1 MPDYRIGCDAH
12 KHYSHFAVLD
22 EAGQLRHQ
30 ARVDHEPGAIQAFLE
45 GLPDGTRVALETVG
59 NWYWIADEIEAAGCL
74 PLLTHAAKAKVM
86 MGNINK
92 TDKLDAKGLAKLL
105 HLESLPT
112 VWLPP
117 GEIRDERELH
127 RTRMALSKLR
137 TALKNR
143 IHATLAKYAI
153 TSTEHSDIFTGAGR
167 SWLETTLCRLPP
179 ETKRCVAQEIEALD
193 GIQQQIAQLELRI
206 RERVALTPSIQ
217 LLKTLPGVGD
227 ILGIVIDRE
236 IGSIDRFD
244 TSGQFTSYAG
254 LVPTVH
260 ASGGKTRFGHM
271 RKPCNQ
277 YLKWA
282 FRAASRSEA
291 EGHRSC
297 QRGGPPSPSPR
308 LEDQVRLPDLRPG
321 LPTQRP
327 CRCRGRRGPPS
338 GGGCLL
344 DPQATRTLPAA
355 CRPAGLSQAG
365 ARACLTCIH

>member
-1 MPDYRIGCDAH
+1 MSHYRVGCDAH
-12 KHYSHFAVLD
+12 RRYSQFAILD
-22 EAGQLRHQ
+22 QDGQLRQ
-30 ARVDHEPGAIQAFLE
+30 QTRVDHEPGAIQAFLE
-45 GLPDGTRVALETVG
+45 SLPDGTPVALESVG
-59 NWYWIADEIEAAGCL
+59 NRYWIADEIEAAGCV

-86 MGNINK
+86 MGNVNK

-143 IHATLAKYAI
+143 IHSTLAKYGIA
-153 TSTEHSDIFTGAGR
+153 TKEHSDIFAGAGQR
-167 SWLETTLCRLPP
+167 WLQGAIGRLPP
-179 ETKRCVAQEIEALD
+179 ETGRCVAQEIEALD
-193 GIQQQIAQLELRI
+193 GLGDQISQLERRI
-206 RERVALTPSIQ
+206 RQRTALTPSIQ

-227 ILGIVIDRE
+227 VLAIVIERE
-236 IGSIDRFD
+236 IGSIDRFP
-244 TSGQFTSYAG
+244 TSGHLTSFAG

-282 FRAASRSEA
+282 FIEAANVVVR
-291 EGHRSC
+291 HRHHPAWKTKYVC
-297 QRGGPPSPSPR
+297 QIY
-308 LEDQVRLPDLRPG
+308 DQVSQRKGHAVAVGAVARHLAESAFWIIKRQQPYRPPALRQASPK
-321 LPTQRP
+321 QV
-327 CRCRGRRGPPS
+327 RR
-338 GGGCLL
+338 
-344 DPQATRTLPAA
+344 
-355 CRPAGLSQAG
+355 
-365 ARACLTCIH
+365 RA